1 MEQSP
6 ITMELG
12 EKIDITAIATLKTTL
27 AQLPINAEPQ
37 LLDARHVTHIDSAS
51 CQLFYAYAQH
61 LAIHNTTL
69 VFLSPSDKFMAVV
82 IALGFETDFNY
93 ASM

>member
-12 EKIDITAIATLKTTL
+12 EKIDISAITILKDTLDK
-27 AQLPINAEPQ
+27 LPINVDIQ
-37 LLDARHVTHIDSAS
+37 RFDARHVTHMDSAS

-61 LAIHNTTL
+61 LTIHNTTL

-82 IALGFETDFNY
+82 KALGFETDFNY

>member
-1 MEQSP
+1 
-6 ITMELG
+6 
-12 EKIDITAIATLKTTL
+12 
-27 AQLPINAEPQ
+27 
-37 LLDARHVTHIDSAS
+37 VTHMDSAS

-82 IALGFETDFNY
+82 KALGFETDFNY

>member
-12 EKIDITAIATLKTTL
+12 EKIDISAITTLKETL
-27 AQLPINAEPQ
+27 DSLSINTEPQ
-37 LLDARHVTHIDSAS
+37 RFDARHVTHIDSAS

-82 IALGFETDFNY
+82 KALGFETDFNY

>member
-1 MEQSP
+1 MEQAS

-12 EKIDITAIATLKTTL
+12 EKIDISAISTLKATLDS
-27 AQLPINAEPQ
+27 LPINTEPQ
-37 LLDARHVTHIDSAS
+37 LFDARYVTHIDSAS

-61 LAIHNTTL
+61 LARHNTTL
-69 VFLSPSDKFMAVV
+69 MFLSPSDKFMTVV
-82 IALGFETDFNY
+82 TALGFETDFNY

>member
-1 MEQSP
+1 MGHSP

-12 EKIDITAIATLKTTL
+12 EKIDITAITTLKETL
-27 AQLPINAEPQ
+27 DKLPINTEPQ
-37 LLDARHVTHIDSAS
+37 LFDARHVTHMDSAS
-51 CQLFYAYAQH
+51 CQLFYAYGQH
-61 LAIHNTTL
+61 LTEHDTSL

-82 IALGFETDFNY
+82 KALGFETDFNY

>member
-12 EKIDITAIATLKTTL
+12 EKIDITAIARLKTTL
-27 AQLPINAEPQ
+27 TQLPINAEPQ

-61 LAIHNTTL
+61 LAIHNTL

-82 IALGFETDFNY
+82 KALGFETDFNY